1 MQIKRAA
8 FVLTER
14 AGTEGKPEPA
24 PGTDSSLYLVD
35 PEHEFIVIYEDKAT
49 VEEVRLNL
57 LCMSC
62 SSACCTPDESQLQGS
77 QNKLQTP
84 GVCKAQYL
92 PSSWRKC
99 LCFLRSLSWL
109 PCRWPTASQSRS

>member
-49 VEEVRLNL
+49 VEEVRLQPPVHEVQF
-57 LCMSC
+57 CM
-62 SSACCTPDESQLQGS
+62 
-77 QNKLQTP
+77 
-84 GVCKAQYL
+84 L
-92 PSSWRKC
+92 P
-99 LCFLRSLSWL
+99 
-109 PCRWPTASQSRS
+109 T